1 MRKVMIPVM
10 SAVLLILIGAGIY
23 SVSKPK
29 KELTYSSFLQAIQE
43 GRVTEV
49 TIDED
54 GNSFDAYL
62 SDNPDIRYTV
72 PNPKS
77 EDFTEFLL
85 VNDVVVSYKNNS
97 LSSIA
102 GVIALAAIVFGIIY
116 YTRGGAQTKSLI
128 KDAGKKDEGVRI
140 TLDSVA
146 GNIEAKSMVEDII
159 GFIKNPSQY
168 TDVGARMPKG
178 LLFYGPPGT
187 GKTLMAKAIA
197 GEADVPFYAMSG
209 SDFVQMYVG
218 VGASRI
224 RSLFNKAKKHEKA
237 VIFIDEI
244 DAIGKKRAR
253 NSSAS
258 NDERDQTLN
267 ALLTEMSGF
276 HDNQGIVVI
285 GATNRIDTLDEALLR
300 PGRFDRQ
307 IEIGLPDVNSR
318 EKILSLH
325 TKNKPLSDDV
335 DLRALAKSTVGFS
348 GAMLEN
354 LLNEAAITAANE
366 HMPVI
371 NQNHI
376 DKAFYTVLAGAPK
389 TDLSYISTR
398 EREITAYHE
407 AGHALATKL
416 LLPENYISKVTII
429 PSVRGAG
436 GFNLCI
442 PKDTMY
448 QSQRQILGNIKILL
462 AGRAAEEIVFGS
474 REITTGASNDI
485 QKASSLIVDYVNKYG
500 MDPDMGLFSTQI
512 FSDGID
518 NSLIEK
524 CRTTINSL
532 YEETKKLIADN
543 ISFLKAIT
551 KELLLKET
559 LSGEDIERLVA

>member
-1 MRKVMIPVM
+1 MRKIMVPVM
-10 SAVLLILIGAGIY
+10 SALLLILIIAGIY
-23 SVSKPK
+23 SMNTPK
-29 KELTYSSFLQAIQE
+29 YELSYPSFLEAVEE

-49 TIDED
+49 TINEE
-54 GNSFDAYL
+54 GNTFYAYL
-62 SDNPDIRYTV
+62 SDSSDTKYTV

-85 VNDVVVSYKNNS
+85 VNNIVVSYKNKSFSN
-97 LSSIA
+97 IA
-102 GVIALAAIVFGIIY
+102 GVLVLAVIAFGIIY
-116 YTRGGAQTKSLI
+116 YTRGGGSAKSLI
-128 KDAGKKDEGVRI
+128 KDASKKDESTRI

-146 GNIEAKSMVEDII
+146 GNIEAKSMVEDVI
-159 GFIKNPSQY
+159 GFIKNPTQY

-224 RSLFNKAKKHEKA
+224 RSLFSKAKKHDKA

-285 GATNRIDTLDEALLR
+285 GATNRMDTLDEALLR

-318 EKILSLH
+318 EKILRLH
-325 TKNKPLSDDV
+325 SKHKPLSDDV

-354 LLNEAAITAANE
+354 LLNEAAITAAND
-366 HMPVI
+366 HKTLI
-371 NQNHI
+371 NQKHI
-376 DKAFYTVLAGAPK
+376 DRAFYTVLAGAPK

-448 QSQRQILGNIKILL
+448 QTQRQILGGIKILL
-462 AGRAAEEIVFGS
+462 AGRAAEELTFGLHD
-474 REITTGASNDI
+474 ITTGASNDI
-485 QKASSLIVDYVNKYG
+485 QKASSLIVDYTNKYG
-500 MDPDMGLFSTQI
+500 MDPEMGLFSTQI
-512 FSDGID
+512 FQEGID
-518 NSLIEK
+518 SELIEK
-524 CRTTINSL
+524 CRTKINTL
-532 YEETKKLIADN
+532 YEETKELIANN
-543 ISFLKAIT
+543 ISALESIT
-551 KELLLKET
+551 RELLLKES
-559 LSGEDIERLVA
+559 LSGEEIDKLVA